1 MRSIKKYGKSRLC
14 ESTCIK
20 VIMYKQ
26 VTLAGRQMRPG
37 GGKGPPEKNHPDII
51 GGGDNNFLNY
61 RNV

>member
-1 MRSIKKYGKSRLC
+1 
-14 ESTCIK
+14 
-20 VIMYKQ
+20 MYK
-26 VTLAGRQMRPG
+26 VPGVLEYKLVVIAGRQMRPG